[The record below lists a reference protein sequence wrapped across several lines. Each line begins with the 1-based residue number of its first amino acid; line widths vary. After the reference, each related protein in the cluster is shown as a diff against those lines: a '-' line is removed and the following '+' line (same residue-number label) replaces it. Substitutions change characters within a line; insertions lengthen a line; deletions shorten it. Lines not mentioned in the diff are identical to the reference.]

1 MRSGIGPHH
10 EPVRFREQMKT
21 QKRSVLVN
29 ADDDDDLD
37 VTPSAFGKADI
48 KPTHEEISVLAHQI
62 YEEEGCPSGLAAAHW
77 EAAER
82 SLQP

>member
-1 MRSGIGPHH
+1 
-10 EPVRFREQMKT
+10 MKT

-29 ADDDDDLD
+29 ADNDYDLD
-37 VTPSAFGKADI
+37 VTPSAVGKADLNG